1 MKQYIQLKQVFNFRY
16 FRYLLKDG
24 KDANYEFIP
33 RPAPI
38 FFKIE
43 EEKKDNALEGND
55 IQSWEVPEYADW

>member
-16 FRYLLKDG
+16 FRYLLKEG
-24 KDANYEFIP
+24 KDNQYIFAP

-43 EEKKDNALEGND
+43 EEKKKDKDNDA
-55 IQSWEVPEYADW
+55 

>member
-43 EEKKDNALEGND
+43 EEKKKDNDA
-55 IQSWEVPEYADW
+55 